1 MLLNLNIMLWFCVRY
16 QGELESNMIIV
27 DVELPSGYAM
37 ESWRDTNE
45 VRELS

>member
-1 MLLNLNIMLWFCVRY
+1 
-16 QGELESNMIIV
+16 MIIV

-45 VRELS
+45 VRELSKLLASNNLLLSL